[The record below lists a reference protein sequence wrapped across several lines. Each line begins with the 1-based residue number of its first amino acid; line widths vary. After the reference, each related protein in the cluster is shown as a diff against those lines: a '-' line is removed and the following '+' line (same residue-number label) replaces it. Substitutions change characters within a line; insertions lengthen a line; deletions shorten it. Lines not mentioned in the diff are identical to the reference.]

1 MFVACENRAG
11 GGNNSDAKI
20 PPTDVPHL
28 TQFRMLFCSHRHPT
42 ASREW
47 RHKWRGSDSWF
58 WKLSLKEMVK
68 KKKNI
73 TETIVYLQKAHCLWR
88 GAITRQSSEGY
99 CIQTVKLRDCQQL
112 ELRGGR
118 LSDLPIGSDKLAW
131 RWYQKHLQVVNLLNK
146 ERVEK
151 QIGFVTPHNLKK
163 NYFTNRSKKSFKILI
178 LLWEC
183 LVHKVAIKAL
193 CFSSST
199 GPPVLNLKTAMS
211 VIYIIWNGT
220 PSESQTALLFDLEE
234 KVLLWIKMTPGQML

>member
-68 KKKNI
+68 KKKHHRDYSLFAKGSLFMERSNN
-73 TETIVYLQKAHCLWR
+73 QA
-88 GAITRQSSEGY
+88 
-99 CIQTVKLRDCQQL
+99 KLRGLLYSNSEASWLPATGTEGGQVIWSSSWQWQASLTVISKTPSGCQ
-112 ELRGGR
+112 
-118 LSDLPIGSDKLAW
+118 
-131 RWYQKHLQVVNLLNK
+131 LLNK

-163 NYFTNRSKKSFKILI
+163 NYFTNRSKKSFKILT